1 MTGYIS
7 HSIRSVIRRATRVGR
22 AVLPALSAG
31 LLTLVAAASPADAQV
46 AGSREGLAA
55 SQAIFEAPAL
65 PTPNAYRSA
74 SGTPGPEYWQQGA
87 DYRIEATL
95 DPETKRIAGRETI
108 TYTNHSPESLD
119 YLWLQLDQ
127 NLFAARSR
135 GAEITPPD
143 RRFAGAFAGGGFE
156 LSDVR
161 VSGDGSGERYTDAS
175 YVVDGTRMRIRLD
188 APLAPGARLE
198 LSLGFAFTIPQYGA
212 DRMGWMDAADGT
224 VFELAQWYP
233 RVSVFDDV
241 HGWNTLPYLGQGEFY
256 LEYGSFDVELTVPRD
271 LIVAATGTLTN
282 PEEVLTSEQRRR
294 FERARGSRETVTIV
308 GPEEVGTRAA
318 RPSGDGPLTWKF
330 HAENVRDFSWAA
342 SSAFI
347 WDAAGYDQTVIQ
359 SLYPKE
365 GLGDPSNPGWERAT
379 EYARHTIE
387 FYSETY
393 FPYPYPSATNIAGI
407 VRGMEYPQIVFCGVR
422 ARGRGLF
429 GVTDHE
435 LGHSWF
441 PMIVGSDERR
451 HAWMDEGF
459 NTFINYYSGLAFYG
473 DSTARGSRMDPDT
486 VAARMQQLIAAQPI
500 ETPADRVA
508 GDALGFLQYRKT
520 GAGLVLLREY
530 VLGPERF
537 DPAFRAYIRRWAYH
551 HPQPADFFRT
561 IENVTGEDLGW
572 FWHGWFTS
580 TGEFDV
586 AITDVETAGDTTRV
600 RLENQGSLV
609 MPIDLGITHADGT
622 VERRRVPVEAWYGGR
637 DFLYV
642 LTDGPVTAVVAD
654 PDHRLPDVDRDD
666 ETWTRAP

>member
-1 MTGYIS
+1 MRLR
-7 HSIRSVIRRATRVGR
+7 IRASLNAPRRRATRCGL
-22 AVLPALSAG
+22 AALAALP
-31 LLTLVAAASPADAQV
+31 LLASPAHAQV

-55 SQAIFEAPAL
+55 SQAIFQAPDL
-65 PTPNAYRSA
+65 PTPNGYRAA
-74 SGTPGPEYWQQGA
+74 SGAPGPDYWQQGA

-95 DPETKRIAGRETI
+95 DPAARRIDGHETI
-108 TYTNHSPESLD
+108 TYTNHSPEALD
-119 YLWLQLDQ
+119 ALWLQLDQ
-127 NLFAARSR
+127 NLFAAHSR
-135 GAEITPPD
+135 GAEITPPN
-143 RRFAGAFAGGGFE
+143 RRFAGAFSGGGFQ

-161 VSGDGSGERYTDAS
+161 VRRSGGGDGATADYLVE
-175 YVVDGTRMRIRLD
+175 GTRMRIPLD
-188 APLAPGARLE
+188 EPLAPGASLD
-198 LSLGFAFTIPQYGA
+198 LSLAFTFTIPQYGA

-233 RVSVFDDV
+233 RISVYDDV

-271 LIVAATGTLTN
+271 LVVAATGTLTN
-282 PEEVLTSEQRRR
+282 PEEVLTAEQRRR
-294 FERARGSRETVTIV
+294 LERARDSRQTVTIL
-308 GPEEVGTRAA
+308 GRDEVGTSAA
-318 RPSGDGPLTWKF
+318 RPAGRGALTWKF
-330 HAENVRDFSWAA
+330 HADNVRDFSWAA

-347 WDAAGYDQTVIQ
+347 WDAAGYDGTIIQ

-387 FYSETY
+387 FYSKTY

-407 VRGMEYPQIVFCGVR
+407 VRGMEYPQIVFCGVG

-473 DSTARGSRMDPDT
+473 DSTARGSRMNPDT
-486 VAARMQQLIAAQPI
+486 VAARMQQPIAGQPI

-508 GDALGFLQYRKT
+508 GDALGFLQYRKV

-537 DPAFRAYIRRWAYH
+537 DPAFREYIRRWAYR

-561 IENVTGEDLGW
+561 MENITGEDLGW

-580 TGEFDV
+580 TGKFDI
-586 AITDVETAGDTTRV
+586 AITGVETAGDTTRV
-600 RLENQGSLV
+600 HLENQGSLV
-609 MPIDLGITHADGT
+609 MPVDLEVTHADGSR
-622 VERRRVPVEAWYGGR
+622 ERRRVPVEAWYGGG
-637 DFLYV
+637 DFVYV
-642 LTDGPVTAVVAD
+642 LTDGPVVAVAAD
-654 PDHRLPDVDRDD
+654 PDHVLPDVDRDD
-666 ETWTRAP
+666 ETWRRAP

>member
-1 MTGYIS
+1 MERQILAS
-7 HSIRSVIRRATRVGR
+7 PRSVSRRAER
-22 AVLPALSAG
+22 AG
-31 LLTLVAAASPADAQV
+31 LAALISLCALAVTAAPANSQV

-55 SQAIFEAPAL
+55 SQAIFQPPAL
-65 PTPNAYRSA
+65 PTPNTYRAA
-74 SGTPGPEYWQQGA
+74 SGAPGSEYWQQGA

-95 DPETKRIAGRETI
+95 EPGAKRVTGRETI
-108 TYTNHSPESLD
+108 TYTNHSPETLD
-119 YLWLQLDQ
+119 VLWLQLDQ
-127 NLFAARSR
+127 NLFGAHSR

-143 RRFAGAFAGGGFE
+143 RRFAGAFAEGGFE

-161 VSGDGSGERYTDAS
+161 IHRGGSAERGVAAT
-175 YVVDGTRMRIRLD
+175 YVVDDTRMRITLD
-188 APLAPGARLE
+188 EPLEPGAGLE

-233 RVSVFDDV
+233 RISVFDDV

-256 LEYGSFDVELTVPRD
+256 LEYGSFDVELTVPHD

-282 PEEVLTSEQRRR
+282 PEQVLTAEQRRR
-294 FERARGSRETVTIV
+294 LDRARSSRETVPV
-308 GPEEVGTRAA
+308 VARNEVGTSAT

-342 SSAFI
+342 SSAFV
-347 WDAAGYDQTVIQ
+347 WDAAGYDRTLIQ

-365 GLGDPSNPGWERAT
+365 GLGDASNPGWERAT

-387 FYSETY
+387 FYSRTY

-407 VRGMEYPQIVFCGVR
+407 VHGMEYPQIVFCGVG
-422 ARGRGLF
+422 ARGPGLF

-435 LGHSWF
+435 LGHNWF

-459 NTFINYYSGLAFYG
+459 NTFINYYSGMAFYG
-473 DSTARGSRMDPDT
+473 DSTARGSRVNSDT
-486 VAARMQQLIAAQPI
+486 VARRMQQLIAAQPI
-500 ETPADRVA
+500 ETPADQVA

-537 DPAFRAYIRRWAYH
+537 DSAFREYIRRWAYR

-580 TGEFDV
+580 TGQFDV
-586 AITDVETAGDTTRV
+586 AITGVETAGDTTRV
-600 RLENQGSLV
+600 HLENQGSLV
-609 MPIDLGITHADGT
+609 MPIDLAITHADGR
-622 VERRRVPVEAWYGGR
+622 VERRRVPVEAWYGGS

-642 LTDGPVTAVVAD
+642 LTDGPVTSVTAD
-654 PDHRLPDVDRDD
+654 PDRMLPDIDRED
-666 ETWTRAP
+666 ETWSRAP